1 MEFKSTEIKEI
12 KKCIKMK
19 IRLHIK
25 GSELKHLHN
34 NPKKQF
40 HIVTFTARLEPED
53 YIELLKTDGIIQV
66 EYTSS

>member
-1 MEFKSTEIKEI
+1 MGNF
-12 KKCIKMK
+12 MK

-66 EYTSS
+66 ECRKNIMVKNK

>member
-1 MEFKSTEIKEI
+1 
-12 KKCIKMK
+12 MK

-53 YIELLKTDGIIQV
+53 YISLLKTDGIIQV